1 MSGGT
6 LAHEDGEGGCGPCA
20 GRGLALS
27 SQALLRKRRLVRH
40 RLVVVGPQLG
50 HHLDEGQALD
60 LRVEGLWGG
69 ESRGGRGV
77 KTSAQRTLLPG
88 VGVADLNP

>member
-1 MSGGT
+1 MKTAWGR
-6 LAHEDGEGGCGPCA
+6 AW

-27 SQALLRKRRLVRH
+27 GQALLGERGLVRH

-50 HHLDEGQALD
+50 HHLDEGQVLD
-60 LRVEGLWGG
+60 LGVEGLCGG
-69 ESRGGRGV
+69 GGVRRASGW
-77 KTSAQRTLLPG
+77 TLLPA

>member
-6 LAHEDGEGGCGPCA
+6 LAHEDGDGGGGLCA

-50 HHLDEGQALD
+50 HHLDEGQALN
-60 LRVEGLWGG
+60 LRVEGLWGERAEEG
-69 ESRGGRGV
+69 GQLRQVHSGRCSREWAWL
-77 KTSAQRTLLPG
+77 T
-88 VGVADLNP
+88 